1 MCPLQV
7 GPYGDVIR
15 YSFDEPLVLIPECDG
30 VRLLSNSL
38 MEILQRV
45 PDSIVSI
52 FGVGSTAPAAL
63 LFEAL
68 EHFEKRRWAKFCLTC
83 EFAAGEDGFRGAV
96 NVAKWRSWHAYQRQR
111 NEMELEWVCNVS
123 AGLASYETIVL

>member
-1 MCPLQV
+1 M
-7 GPYGDVIR
+7 IR

-68 EHFEKRRWAKFCLTC
+68 EHFEKRRWAKVLLTC
-83 EFAAGEDGFRGAV
+83 EFAAGEDGFRGVV
-96 NVAKWRSWHAYQRQR
+96 NVAKCRCWHAYQRQR
-111 NEMELEWVCNVS
+111 NVMHLKWVCKVTLGS
-123 AGLASYETIVL
+123 LLAR